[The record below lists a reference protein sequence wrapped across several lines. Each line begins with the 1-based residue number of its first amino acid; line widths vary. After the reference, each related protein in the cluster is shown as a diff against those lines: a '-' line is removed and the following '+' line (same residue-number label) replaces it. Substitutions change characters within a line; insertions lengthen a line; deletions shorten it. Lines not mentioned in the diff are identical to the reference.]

1 MLVHDFLTCG
11 IINLNC
17 LITPQIVSTIIR
29 FLCIYPRQE
38 NACTS
43 TFLFPLSFF
52 FSFSVLGIPIK
63 LYYLTFNIIEE
74 MIHGLTLLPIFFVLP
89 HLIGLNL
96 IHIHMVRRHNICHL
110 SVTLIFIF
118 VLIFILHINIFNY
131 HCLSFSCNFPS
142 HFLVA

>member
-1 MLVHDFLTCG
+1 MPHTSSNCRYYYYILVHLSKARK
-11 IINLNC
+11 C
-17 LITPQIVSTIIR
+17 LHKHISISS
-29 FLCIYPRQE
+29 F
-38 NACTS
+38 
-43 TFLFPLSFF
+43 FFF

-63 LYYLTFNIIEE
+63 LHYLTFNIIEE

-96 IHIHMVRRHNICHL
+96 IHIHMVRRHNICNL